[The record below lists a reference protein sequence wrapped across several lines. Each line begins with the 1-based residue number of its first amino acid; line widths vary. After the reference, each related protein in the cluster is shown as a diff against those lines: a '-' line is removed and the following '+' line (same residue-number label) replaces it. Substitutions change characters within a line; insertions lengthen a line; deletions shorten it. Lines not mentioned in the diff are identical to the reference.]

1 MQKKRAK
8 TLKLIKSLSVKDI
21 KNKKSTKFT
30 REELMIKDEIKKDI
44 EMEFKIEKEKQKLLR
59 KQGIQN

>member
-1 MQKKRAK
+1 MEKKRAK

>member
-1 MQKKRAK
+1 MEKKRAK

-30 REELMIKDEIKKDI
+30 REELIIKDEIKKDI

>member
-1 MQKKRAK
+1 MEKKRAK

-30 REELMIKDEIKKDI
+30 REELIIKDEIKKDI
-44 EMEFKIEKEKQKLLR
+44 EMEFKIEKEK
-59 KQGIQN
+59 